1 METIKVTQLKPNP
14 KNPRTIKGDK
24 FEKLKAS
31 IQSFPEMLEKR
42 PIVVADGVVLGGNMR
57 FLAAK
62 AIGLKEVP
70 VIDASEWTQEQR
82 DEFIIKDNV
91 SFGEWNWDD
100 LANEW
105 EPVDLGDWGLNVP
118 NFFEDT
124 LTNNEDYPGLDQLSK
139 LDKFMGAEL
148 KRLFLVY
155 DAETFTKVVG
165 WFERLQEKHGL
176 NSTSD
181 VILKLMEDESI

>member
-1 METIKVTQLKPNP
+1 
-14 KNPRTIKGDK
+14 
-24 FEKLKAS
+24 
-31 IQSFPEMLEKR
+31 MLQKR

-105 EPVDLGDWGLNVP
+105 EPVTLGEWGLDAWVAP
-118 NFFEDT
+118 D
-124 LTNNEDYPGLDQLSK
+124 LDYSVL
-139 LDKFMGAEL
+139 
-148 KRLFLVY
+148 
-155 DAETFTKVVG
+155 
-165 WFERLQEKHGL
+165 
-176 NSTSD
+176 
-181 VILKLMEDESI
+181 EDEKVEDELGNFTEGVRKAIMIEFTMENYAIASELIKFWRERSGDVGLMLIEKLREEKNNL